1 MLGRCCGASILQCS
15 RRAPRLRIE
24 FGFPEDQMAFE
35 DRYGLP
41 MSTSS
46 EAAAQAYR
54 HGIDL
59 MLSAWPGA
67 AQAMD
72 LAIETDGEFALAY
85 AARSRNHLIYAEMEQ
100 ARDKA
105 AMARKLVAQNG
116 TAREKSHVEILAL
129 TTEGQPVKALNMT
142 LAHLEQWPRDAVI
155 LSLPLGAFGLFAF
168 SGMADHDQARVD
180 LCERYAQHYGDDWW
194 FGTSHG
200 WAHTE
205 NGNVQAGRSISQ
217 RAFDQRRENGHAV
230 HGLAHAMFEDGSTA
244 DAEDLI
250 AGWLPHYDRSAL
262 LYGHVAWH
270 QALLALEHGDTDRAS
285 AIYADFIQPKINP
298 APPINAMTDGVSLL
312 WRLQASG
319 HAVAGD
325 SWRELAA
332 QAERWFPK
340 AGNSFVDVH
349 MGLLAA
355 MTGDVG
361 ALEQRIAD
369 LEARREQGKLPAGPV
384 VPDICRAARAFAEE
398 NYRTCAEILEPA
410 AAEVVRIGGS
420 HAQREMIEDM
430 LLIALMKSGEA
441 AQARDLLDRRLHRR
455 PSLRDSRWR
464 AAVAEPAR
472 QRQ

>member
-1 MLGRCCGASILQCS
+1 
-15 RRAPRLRIE
+15 LRIKFDFSE
-24 FGFPEDQMAFE
+24 GQMAFE

-46 EAAAQAYR
+46 DAAAQAYR

-72 LAIETDGEFALAY
+72 RAIEADGEFALAY

-100 ARDKA
+100 AREKA

-168 SGMADHDQARVD
+168 SGMADHDQARVE

-194 FGTSHG
+194 FLTYLG
-200 WAHTE
+200 WSHTE
-205 NGNVQAGRSISQ
+205 NGNLDVGRRISQ
-217 RAFDQRRENGHAV
+217 RGFELRRENANAV
-230 HGLAHAMFEDGSTA
+230 HALAHAMFEDGSRA

-250 AGWLPHYDRSAL
+250 AGWLPLYDRSGL
-262 LYGHVAWH
+262 LHGHVTWH
-270 QALLALEHGDTDRAS
+270 QALLALDNGDTDRAS
-285 AIYADFIQPKINP
+285 AIYANTIQPKINP
-298 APPINAMTDGVSLL
+298 APPINVMTDGVSLL
-312 WRLQASG
+312 WRLQVSG
-319 HAVAGD
+319 HKVAGD
-325 SWRELAA
+325 TWRELAA
-332 QAERWFPK
+332 QADRWFPK

-355 MTGDVG
+355 MAGDFG

-369 LEARREQGKLPAGPV
+369 LEARRDQGKLPAGAV
-384 VPDICRAARAFAEE
+384 VPDICRAARAFAEQ
-398 NYRTCAEILEPA
+398 NYRKCAGILEPV

-430 LLIALMKSGEA
+430 LLIASMKSGEA
-441 AQARDLLDRRLHRR
+441 AKARDLLDRRLHRR

-464 AAVAEPAR
+464 AAAGEPAR